1 MIFLLAAKIALHVAT
16 ITRYGY
22 FRDELYYLACSRHL
36 AWGYVDHPPLS
47 VALLALVRVT
57 LGESLVAI
65 RLLPAL
71 AGAATLYLAAR
82 IARELGGGR
91 YAQGLAALATLAAPQ
106 FLGVNGFYSM
116 NSFDI
121 LLWPLASLLLLRC
134 LRVGAAPE
142 SVGGGRTLR
151 WLLLGIVIGLG
162 IENKLSMLWLA
173 AGLFVG
179 LAVTRPRALLTRGPW
194 ITVTV
199 AALLALPHVLWQ
211 AAHGWPTLEFIRNAT
226 EHKMVKAS
234 PLSFLKGQVLVMNPL
249 SVIVWGTGL
258 VAALRARTDLR
269 SRVLG
274 IAYLAVAAILL
285 GSRSAKAEY
294 LTPAYTMLFAAGAV
308 AIERTLT
315 QAAPAALRWLRVAI
329 PVAIA
334 ALGIVILPFALPVLS
349 VDAFVRYSRAIGLT
363 PPQSE
368 RQKVAEL
375 PQHYAD
381 MFGWEDMA
389 STVADVYRSL
399 PPEDRARA
407 AIVTQNYGEAGAI
420 DLFGRR
426 LGLPNAISGHN
437 SYWMWGYGAWKG
449 DILIIVGG
457 GREGYARVFE
467 SVEPAAIIRCEH
479 CMPYERDLPVY
490 VARRLKVSLEEY
502 WRLEKLFI

>member
-1 MIFLLAAKIALHVAT
+1 MIFFLLLAAKLALHVAT
-16 ITRYGY
+16 IGRYGY

-47 VALLALVRVT
+47 IALLALVRVT

-91 YAQGLAALATLAAPQ
+91 YAQALAALATLAAPQ

-121 LLWPLASLLLLRC
+121 LLWPLAALLLLKC
-134 LRVGAAPE
+134 LADDRPG
-142 SVGGGRTLR
+142 R
-151 WLLLGIVIGLG
+151 WLLLGLVIGLG

-173 AGLFVG
+173 AGFFAG
-179 LAVTRPRALLTRGPW
+179 LAVTRPRALLTKGPW
-194 ITVTV
+194 ITATV

-249 SVIVWGTGL
+249 SVAVWGTGL
-258 VAALRARTDLR
+258 VAAIRGR
-269 SRVLG
+269 SDPRGRVLG
-274 IAYLAVAAILL
+274 VAYLAVAAILL

-315 QAAPAALRWLRVAI
+315 QAALRWLRVAI

-334 ALGIVILPFALPVLS
+334 ALAVVLLPFALPVLS
-349 VDAFVRYSRAIGLT
+349 VDAFVRYSRAIGIT

-449 DILIIVGG
+449 DVLVIVGG
-457 GREGYARVFE
+457 SREDYARVFE
-467 SVEPAAIIRCEH
+467 TVEPAATIRCEH